1 MSRKAYT
8 NKTVSM
14 ELKMR
19 SRKDKTRK
27 VCSQS
32 QKKMK
37 ISGIE
42 SQHGKEDVAGVEEG
56 KKGCASRESNPGQLL
71 GRQLCYHYTT
81 SAVKMLLQT
90 SFASTPF
97 AKFLYI

>member
-1 MSRKAYT
+1 MSQKVST

-27 VCSQS
+27 VGSQS

-90 SFASTPF
+90 SFTSTTF
-97 AKFLYI
+97 ANFLYI

>member
-42 SQHGKEDVAGVEEG
+42 SQHGEEDVTGVEEG
-56 KKGCASRESNPGQLL
+56 KKGCASRESNPGRTN
-71 GRQLCYHYTT
+71 GNRSFYH
-81 SAVKMLLQT
+81 
-90 SFASTPF
+90 
-97 AKFLYI
+97 

>member
-8 NKTVSM
+8 NKTVAM

-42 SQHGKEDVAGVEEG
+42 SQHGKEDEAGVEEG

-81 SAVKMLLQT
+81 SAVKMFLQT
-90 SFASTPF
+90 SFTSSINAN
-97 AKFLYI
+97 FLYI

>member
-1 MSRKAYT
+1 MSQRLPLH
-8 NKTVSM
+8 VSESLYEQDCFN

-42 SQHGKEDVAGVEEG
+42 SQHGEEDVAGV
-56 KKGCASRESNPGQLL
+56 KKAKRMRQPGIEPGAIAVRKCL
-71 GRQLCYHYTT
+71 HYVTI
-81 SAVKMLLQT
+81 
-90 SFASTPF
+90 TPL
-97 AKFLYI
+97 AL

>member
-1 MSRKAYT
+1 MHVTKSFYEQDCFHG
-8 NKTVSM
+8 

-27 VCSQS
+27 VGSQS

-81 SAVKMLLQT
+81 SAVN
-90 SFASTPF
+90 FASTTN
-97 AKFLYI
+97 ANFLYI